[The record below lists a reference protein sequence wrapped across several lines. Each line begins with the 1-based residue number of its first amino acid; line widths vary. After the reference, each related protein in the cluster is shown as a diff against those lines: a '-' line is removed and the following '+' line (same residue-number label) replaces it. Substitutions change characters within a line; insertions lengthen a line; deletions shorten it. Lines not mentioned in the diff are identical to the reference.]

1 MRIVSIQYLRGLAVL
16 AVLLAHSLQYPMK
29 SPDFDWI
36 RLGRLGVILFFVI
49 SGFVMVFVTGPGRF
63 DSRDFLRR
71 RVIRIVPLYWIATFA
86 TAALAIGAP
95 SIFKTSVFSLDH
107 LILSLLFVPHLSPN
121 GDTAPLLKLGWT
133 LNYEMFFYLV
143 FAMLF
148 FTTALRRVSVISL
161 AFATFVILGLLF
173 EPRAILLDTYS
184 NYMLL
189 AFCAGAWLG
198 LLQLNGVWAGMS
210 DRAAP
215 LLLALAVLGC
225 LGGFLLERGTRGAE
239 LAGASM
245 ILGSTALVALGLLTE
260 RRLPHWTALEGL
272 GNASYSIY
280 LGHIYCIA
288 AVNVLAKRLFTEA
301 PPLSLLVPI
310 GLIAGLAGGL
320 LFFIAVEK
328 PVLRLFGVRLAK
340 SGPQVPKAGPTAR
353 LRGSGAAG

>member
-16 AVLLAHSLQYPMK
+16 AVLLAHSVQYPMK

-36 RLGRLGVILFFVI
+36 RVGRLGVILFFVI
-49 SGFVMVFVTGPGRF
+49 SGFVMVFVTGSGRF

-71 RVIRIVPLYWIATFA
+71 RVVRIVPLYWIATFA
-86 TAALAIGAP
+86 TAALAISAP

-107 LILSLLFVPHLSPN
+107 FILSLLFVPHVSPS

-148 FTTALRRVSVISL
+148 FTTALRRVTAISL
-161 AFATFVILGLLF
+161 TFAAFVILGLLF
-173 EPRAILLDTYS
+173 EPRAVLLDTYS

-198 LLQLNGVWAGMS
+198 LLRLNDVWDRMP

-245 ILGSTALVALGLLTE
+245 IIGSTALVAVGLRAE
-260 RRLPHWTALEGL
+260 RRLPHWKALEGL

-288 AVNVLAKRLFTEA
+288 AVNVLAKRLFTDA
-301 PPLSLLVPI
+301 QPLSLLVPA
-310 GLIAGLAGGL
+310 GLFAGLAGGL

-328 PVLRLFGVRLAK
+328 PVLRLFGVRLAR
-340 SGPQVPKAGPTAR
+340 SGPAVPKAGPTVR
-353 LRGSGAAG
+353 LRGSGATG